1 MSSPGSPRRVAL
13 LGRPNVGKSTLF
25 NALIGRRRA
34 ITHSTPGVTRD
45 PVEAECA
52 FGPVRIL
59 LSDTGGYTVEHDAMD
74 ELVSQRSL
82 KAAREA
88 DLALLLI
95 DALEVT
101 QQDETL
107 MERLRPLADRV
118 VLVVNKV
125 DTASRDTLV
134 WNAHAYGF
142 PHVVG
147 VSAAH
152 HRNLD
157 ELRDLVAS
165 LLESGPA
172 CAPAGALTPT
182 KPPEDAGTGEEDD
195 GANVMSDEAPLR
207 IAILGKPNT
216 GKSSLANRLLG
227 EERSIVSAVP
237 GTTRDVVEGSF
248 SYRRKRFEVLD
259 TAGIRRRSR
268 VRESIEYYSVGR
280 ATESIQRADVVLLLV
295 DAVEG
300 LADQDKKIASLAV
313 KEGRG
318 ILVVLNKWDLLAAK
332 PRLLKETSER
342 IRFLFPVLGFAP
354 IVPVSALTGFGV
366 KRLLDTALEVG
377 EQLGRRVGTG
387 RLNQALEQWV
397 SHYPLPVRGKN
408 YKIRFATQ
416 VSVNPV
422 RFVVFVNR
430 IAGFPTAYSQYLENC
445 IRRELGFGQVPVAV
459 EFRASRKTV
468 R

>member
-1 MSSPGSPRRVAL
+1 M
-13 LGRPNVGKSTLF
+13 GKSTLF

-59 LSDTGGYTVEHDAMD
+59 LCDTGGYTVEHDAMD
-74 ELVSQRSL
+74 EMVSRRSL

-125 DTASRDTLV
+125 DTPSRDTLV

-157 ELRDLVAS
+157 ELRDLIAS
-165 LLESGPA
+165 LLQSSPA
-172 CAPAGALTPT
+172 EALAPTEAPT
-182 KPPEDAGTGEEDD
+182 DAGTGEEGD
-195 GANVMSDEAPLR
+195 GANLMSDEAPLR

-280 ATESIQRADVVLLLV
+280 ATESIRRADIVLLLV

-318 ILVVLNKWDLLAAK
+318 ILLVLNKWDLLAAK
-332 PRLLKETSER
+332 PRLQKETSER

-366 KRLLDTALEVG
+366 KRLLDTALELG
-377 EQLGRRVGTG
+377 EQLRRRVGTG
-387 RLNQALEQWV
+387 RLNQALEQWI

-416 VSVNPV
+416 VGVNPV

-430 IAGFPTAYSQYLENC
+430 MAGFPAAYSQYLENC

-459 EFRASRKTV
+459 EFRASRKTT

>member
-1 MSSPGSPRRVAL
+1 LSGLGSPRRVAL
-13 LGRPNVGKSTLF
+13 LGRTNVGKSTLF

-59 LSDTGGYTVEHDAMD
+59 LSDTGGYRVDRDAMD
-74 ELVSQRSL
+74 EKVTQRSL
-82 KAAREA
+82 KAARES

-95 DALEVT
+95 DALEIT
-101 QQDETL
+101 LEDESL

-125 DTASRDTLV
+125 DTPSRDTLV

-142 PHVVG
+142 AHVVG

-165 LLESGPA
+165 LLES
-172 CAPAGALTPT
+172 APAGALPPT
-182 KPPEDAGTGEEDD
+182 DAGADAGGD
-195 GANVMSDEAPLR
+195 GSDLISDEAPLR

-227 EERSIVSAVP
+227 EERSIVSDVP

-280 ATESIQRADVVLLLV
+280 ATESIRRADIVLLLV

-318 ILVVLNKWDLLAAK
+318 ILLVLNKWDLLAAK
-332 PRLLKETSER
+332 PRLLKESSER

-377 EQLGRRVGTG
+377 EQLRRRVGTG

-416 VSVNPV
+416 VGVNPV

-430 IAGFPTAYSQYLENC
+430 IAGFPAAYSQYLENC
-445 IRRELGFGQVPVAV
+445 IRRELGFGRVPVAV
-459 EFRASRKTV
+459 EFRASRKTA

>member
-1 MSSPGSPRRVAL
+1 MSGPDSPRRVAL
-13 LGRPNVGKSTLF
+13 LGRTNVGKSTLF

-59 LSDTGGYTVEHDAMD
+59 LSDTGGYRVERDAMD
-74 ELVSQRSL
+74 EEVAQRSL
-82 KAAREA
+82 KAARES

-95 DALEVT
+95 DALEIT
-101 QQDETL
+101 PEDESL

-125 DTASRDTLV
+125 DTPSRDTLV
-134 WNAHAYGF
+134 WNTYAYGF
-142 PHVVG
+142 AHVVG

-165 LLESGPA
+165 LLES
-172 CAPAGALTPT
+172 APAGARAPT
-182 KPPEDAGTGEEDD
+182 DAGTDAGTAAEGD
-195 GANVMSDEAPLR
+195 GSDLESDEAPLR

-227 EERSIVSAVP
+227 EERSIVSDVP

-280 ATESIQRADVVLLLV
+280 ATESIRRADVVLLLV

-318 ILVVLNKWDLLAAK
+318 ILLVLNKWDLLAAK
-332 PRLLKETSER
+332 PRLLKDSSER

-377 EQLGRRVGTG
+377 EQLRRRVGTG
-387 RLNQALEQWV
+387 RLNQVLEQWV

-416 VSVNPV
+416 VGVNPV

-430 IAGFPTAYSQYLENC
+430 IAGFPAAYSQYLQNC

-459 EFRASRKTV
+459 EFRASRKTA

>member
-1 MSSPGSPRRVAL
+1 LSGLGSPRRVAL
-13 LGRPNVGKSTLF
+13 LGRTNVGKSTLF

-59 LSDTGGYTVEHDAMD
+59 LCDTGGYKVDRDAMD
-74 ELVSQRSL
+74 EMVARRSL

-88 DLALLLI
+88 DLALLMI
-95 DALEVT
+95 DALEIT
-101 QQDETL
+101 PEDESL
-107 MERLRPLADRV
+107 MERLRPLGDRV
-118 VLVVNKV
+118 ILVVNKV
-125 DTASRDTLV
+125 DTPSRDTLV

-142 PHVVG
+142 ARVVG

-165 LLESGPA
+165 LLER
-172 CAPAGALTPT
+172 APASEKAPTNAPTDALAD
-182 KPPEDAGTGEEDD
+182 EGGDGTELLSDGE
-195 GANVMSDEAPLR
+195 PLR

-227 EERSIVSAVP
+227 EERSIVSEVP

-268 VRESIEYYSVGR
+268 VRESIEYYSVKR
-280 ATESIQRADVVLLLV
+280 ATESIRRADIVLLLV

-318 ILVVLNKWDLLAAK
+318 ILLVLNKWDLLAAK

-342 IRFLFPVLGFAP
+342 LRFLFPVLGFAP
-354 IVPVSALTGFGV
+354 IVPVSAMTGFGV

-377 EQLGRRVGTG
+377 DQLRKRVGTG

-416 VSVNPV
+416 VGVNPV

-430 IAGFPTAYSQYLENC
+430 MAGFPAAYSQYLENC
-445 IRRELGFGQVPVAV
+445 IRRELGFSQVPVAV
-459 EFRASRKTV
+459 EFRASRKSA

>member
-1 MSSPGSPRRVAL
+1 LSGPDSPRRVAL
-13 LGRPNVGKSTLF
+13 LGRTNVGKSTLF

-59 LSDTGGYTVEHDAMD
+59 LSDTGGYRVERDAMD
-74 ELVSQRSL
+74 EEVAQRSL
-82 KAAREA
+82 KAARES

-95 DALEVT
+95 DALEIT
-101 QQDETL
+101 PEDESL

-125 DTASRDTLV
+125 DTPSRDTLV
-134 WNAHAYGF
+134 WNTYAYGF
-142 PHVVG
+142 AHVVG

-165 LLESGPA
+165 LLES
-172 CAPAGALTPT
+172 APAGARAPT
-182 KPPEDAGTGEEDD
+182 DAGTDAGTDAEGEGSDLE
-195 GANVMSDEAPLR
+195 SDEAPLR

-227 EERSIVSAVP
+227 EERSIVSDVP

-280 ATESIQRADVVLLLV
+280 ATESIRRADVVLLLV

-318 ILVVLNKWDLLAAK
+318 ILLVLNKWDLLAAK
-332 PRLLKETSER
+332 PRLLKDSSER

-377 EQLGRRVGTG
+377 EQLRRRVGTG

-416 VSVNPV
+416 VGVNPV

-430 IAGFPTAYSQYLENC
+430 IAGFPAAYSQYLQNC

-459 EFRASRKTV
+459 EFRASRKTA